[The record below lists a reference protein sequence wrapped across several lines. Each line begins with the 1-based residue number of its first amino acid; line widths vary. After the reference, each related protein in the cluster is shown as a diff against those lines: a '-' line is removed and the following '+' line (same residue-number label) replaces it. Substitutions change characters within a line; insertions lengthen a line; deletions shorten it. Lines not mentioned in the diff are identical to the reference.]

1 MGIDPF
7 LDRIMDSIGLAKRAR
22 KLFGMVNAL
31 ISDSE
36 RYTFPKLLR
45 EWTNIRNV
53 IPISLK
59 QWIIAQSVIGNVSV
73 QCNG

>member
-7 LDRIMDSIGLAKRAR
+7 LDRIMDSIGLAKRAW

-36 RYTFPKLLR
+36 RYTFPKLCGQTL
-45 EWTNIRNV
+45 ET
-53 IPISLK
+53 LY
-59 QWIIAQSVIGNVSV
+59 Q
-73 QCNG
+73 